1 MQDVRRELQDIV
13 PKLNLSENPPFENL
27 HSPIEVKDYLMDNR
41 LRCCVLVVDGDRMK
55 YANLDPLQQSDEY
68 QQLLD
73 TAACKVGKIGF
84 YSPK

>member
-1 MQDVRRELQDIV
+1 MQDVRRELQDIA

-27 HSPIEVKDYLMDNR
+27 HSPIKVKEYLMDNH

-55 YANLDPLQQSDEY
+55 YANLDPLQQGVEY

-73 TAACKVGKIGF
+73 TATYKAGKIGF
-84 YSPK
+84 HFPK